1 MTNRIMTGVALAAM
15 TTLAGC
21 NSSGGGLVPPGGGG
35 GGGGALPVSASG
47 KMLAVRLPGTV
58 SVGTSDY
65 TDTPEHSVT
74 VTSAVATDRT
84 AATGV
89 GISGSADKDPNPNKN
104 MELVEYGDVTVA
116 PALITA
122 SADGTMAGG
131 AEFKGMKDAKGQFY
145 FEGGNFGDPQVEAE
159 TAAISGVSVY
169 NDYQDGELVA
179 KYVLKDVTTIRYRD
193 GAEGDTEVNLGVGYI
208 GNPTAAMPGS
218 GTATYKGFHEGGIGV
233 YTKGDGTTGQMYL
246 SGRAELAADFGAGKV
261 TGGVKDAQLFGQYD
275 AATASSPNLNSNI
288 VGLAIDATINGSDYA
303 GTAALVDS
311 AGNTV
316 GTVAHGNAIGGFFG
330 ANAAETAAAF
340 SIEGNAQLGG
350 QASDYVL
357 QGVIGGVKQ

>member
-1 MTNRIMTGVALAAM
+1 MTNKIMTGAALVALAA
-15 TTLAGC
+15 LAGC
-21 NSSGGGLVPPGGGG
+21 SSSGLGALAPTPGGGAG
-35 GGGGALPVSASG
+35 GSLPVSASG

-58 SVGTSDY
+58 SVGTSSY

-89 GISGSADKDPNPNKN
+89 GISGSADTDPNPNKN
-104 MELVEYGDVTVA
+104 MALVQYDDVTVA

-122 SADGTMAGG
+122 SADGTMQGG
-131 AEFKGMKDAKGQFY
+131 AEIKGMKDAKGQFY
-145 FEGGNFGDPQVEAE
+145 FEGDSFGDPQVEAE
-159 TAAISGVSVY
+159 AAAISAVGVY
-169 NDYQDGELVA
+169 NDYQDGQLVA
-179 KYVLKDVTTIRYRD
+179 KYILKDVTTIRYRD

-208 GNPTAAMPGS
+208 GNPTASMPGS
-218 GTATYKGFHEGGIGV
+218 GTATYKGFHEGGIGL
-233 YTKGDGTTGQMYL
+233 YTKGDGTVGQMYL
-246 SGRAELAADFGAGKV
+246 RGKAELAADFGAGKV
-261 TGGVKDAQLFGQYD
+261 TGGVKDGELLAYD
-275 AATASSPNLNSNI
+275 QATASSVNLNSDI
-288 VGLAIDATINGSDYA
+288 VGVAIDATVNGSDYA
-303 GTAALVDS
+303 GTAALVDA